1 MGRDSR
7 LRVTKLSKRSTNMKI
22 YVGNLSYEVTE
33 EELRQEFEA
42 FGDVMSVNIIT
53 DKISGR
59 PKGFGFVEMTS
70 VSEGQA
76 AITGLN
82 GKTLKERTLNVSAAR
97 PRTEDR
103 GGGSYGGGGRR
114 GGGGGG
120 GGGGFGD
127 SRRRRY

>member
-1 MGRDSR
+1 
-7 LRVTKLSKRSTNMKI
+7 MKI
-22 YVGNLSYEVTE
+22 YVGNLSYDVTE
-33 EELRQEFEA
+33 EELREEFA
-42 FGDVMSVNIIT
+42 SFGEVESVAIPT
-53 DKISGR
+53 DRYSGR
-59 PKGFGFVEMTS
+59 PRGFAFVEMPS

-97 PRTEDR
+97 PREDR
-103 GGGSYGGGGRR
+103 GGGSYGGRR
-114 GGGGGG
+114 GG